1 MISNLHPNLYC
12 DYGKNRVSL
21 FSLIIKFISQE
32 DKRMAK
38 DLAEKEA
45 KAPGGGELYDQSM
58 EEADADGWIGKTT
71 R

>member
-1 MISNLHPNLYC
+1 MY
-12 DYGKNRVSL
+12 
-21 FSLIIKFISQE
+21 LIIKFLSQE